1 MALFSRTKTDAKAST
16 DKTDKK
22 VENNKVVVSVAS
34 KQLPTD
40 RNLSSVLIKP
50 RVTEKAVKKGEQN
63 VYTFVIHQDANK
75 FDVREA
81 IKALYKVT
89 PVKVNIVNK
98 TARQFMSRSK
108 GRTISES
115 GMRKAY
121 VYLKAG
127 DSIEIA

>member
-16 DKTDKK
+16 EKTEKA
-22 VENNKVVVSVAS
+22 VQNKAVATVVS
-34 KQLPTD
+34 KQLSTD
-40 RNLSSVLIKP
+40 RNLSAVLIKP

-63 VYTFVIHQDANK
+63 VYTFVIHKDANK
-75 FDVREA
+75 FDVRDA
-81 IKALYKVT
+81 IKVLYKVT
-89 PVKVNIVNK
+89 PIKINIVNK
-98 TARQFMSRSK
+98 TARQFLSRSK

-115 GMRKAY
+115 GMKKAY